1 LLLVKNRLHPRGDRF
16 SKMNNGTHK
25 WLNSEY
31 PQNYIV
37 RSPFIGALLISL
49 FYLGFSVLYKPLDT
63 HASKSLTYE
72 SAMALYSLLS
82 GLSVILA
89 VRIIRSLKYFA
100 KSEDWTILK
109 EFLSVLLILSGIGIV
124 VYVAGFF
131 IEPPGGRWNLPT
143 FLDSFKSAILIGII
157 PFAFFSAVNYSFLF
171 PGKTKTD
178 YGSADVK
185 GQAGLPYEDPIK
197 ISSQLKKEELSFYPG
212 EFLYAESDGNY
223 VIFYLNRNNQVKKEV
238 IRNSI
243 NNIEQQLSVIPYF
256 LRTHR
261 AYIVNLKM
269 VRSRQ
274 GNTLGYRIKLTGT
287 EFVIPVS
294 RKNTGVFNK
303 LFAQNH
309 P

>member
-1 LLLVKNRLHPRGDRF
+1 MIIGIK
-16 SKMNNGTHK
+16 K
-25 WLNSEY
+25 WLNSKY

-49 FYLGFSVLYKPLDT
+49 FYLGFSVLYKPLDI

-72 SAMALYSLLS
+72 SAMALYSLLC

-100 KSEDWTILK
+100 GSADWTVLK
-109 EFLSVLLILSGIGIV
+109 EFLSVLLILSGVGIV
-124 VYVAGFF
+124 IYVAGFF
-131 IEPPGGRWNLPT
+131 IEPPGGRWNIPT
-143 FLDSFKSAILIGII
+143 FLDSFKSAFLIGII
-157 PFAFFSAVNYSFLF
+157 PFAFFSAINYRFLF
-171 PGKTKTD
+171 PGKIKSD
-178 YGSADVK
+178 YNNADVK
-185 GQAGLPYEDPIK
+185 GMADQPYEDPIK
-197 ISSQLKKEELSFYPG
+197 IGSQLKKEELSFYPG

-223 VIFYLNRNNQVKKEV
+223 VVFYLNRNNQVKKDV

-243 NNIEQQLSVIPYF
+243 NNIEQQLSVIPYY

-261 AYIVNLKM
+261 AYIVNLKK
-269 VRSRQ
+269 VISRQ

-303 LFAQNH
+303 LFAQYH

>member
-1 LLLVKNRLHPRGDRF
+1 MIVGIK
-16 SKMNNGTHK
+16 K
-25 WLNSEY
+25 WLNSDY

-49 FYLGFSVLYKPLDT
+49 FYLGFSVLYKPLDI

-72 SAMALYSLLS
+72 SAMALYSLLC
-82 GLSVILA
+82 GLSVILT

-100 KSEDWTILK
+100 VSADWTVLK

-124 VYVAGFF
+124 IYVAGFF
-131 IEPPGGRWNLPT
+131 IEPPGGRWNILT
-143 FLDSFKSAILIGII
+143 FLDSFKSAFLIGII
-157 PFAFFSAVNYSFLF
+157 PFAFFSAINYRFLF
-171 PGKTKTD
+171 PGKIKSD
-178 YGSADVK
+178 FGNADGKV
-185 GQAGLPYEDPIK
+185 QADQPHEDPIK
-197 ISSQLKKEELSFYPG
+197 IGSQLKKEELSFYPG

-223 VIFYLNRNNQVKKEV
+223 VVFYLNRNNQVKKEV

-243 NNIEQQLSVIPYF
+243 NNIEQQLSVIPYYF
-256 LRTHR
+256 RTHR
-261 AYIVNLKM
+261 AYIVNLKK
-269 VRSRQ
+269 VISRQ
-274 GNTLGYRIKLTGT
+274 GNTLGYRIKLNGT

-303 LFAQNH
+303 LFAQYH